1 MWSMTELSE
10 RAATRSPFS
19 VLGMLG
25 MLYGAACYLFFLVTF
40 LYVIGFLADVPFLPK
55 TVDRAETVTPPLAA
69 VLINGA
75 LLALFAVQHSVM
87 ARPAFKRAWTRI
99 VPASL
104 ERSTYVLAATLA
116 VVLLLWQWRPI
127 TDVVWS
133 VTTPA
138 AVVALYALQALGWA
152 VLLLATFLINHF
164 ELFGL
169 RQVLA
174 AMRGRSVPEPEF
186 RTPLLY
192 KLVRH
197 PLYLGFVI
205 AFWAAPHMSVGHVL
219 FAIGGT
225 GYILVGI
232 FFEERDLAALFGQ
245 KYREYQKRVPM
256 LLPFGKSD
264 GR

>member
-1 MWSMTELSE
+1 MTQMSA
-10 RAATRSPFS
+10 RAASPSRFS
-19 VLGMLG
+19 PLGVAG
-25 MLYGAACYLFFLVTF
+25 MLYGAACYTFFLVTF
-40 LYVIGFLADVPFLPK
+40 LYVMGFLANLSFLPK
-55 TVDRAETVTPPLAA
+55 TVDRADAVTPPLMA

-87 ARPAFKRAWTRI
+87 ARPAFKRAWTQV

-116 VVLLLWQWRPI
+116 VALLLWQWRPI

-133 VTTPA
+133 VTSPT
-138 AVVALYALQALGWA
+138 AVVTLYALQILGWA
-152 VLLLATFLINHF
+152 VVLIATFLINHF

-169 RQVLA
+169 RQTFA
-174 AMRGRSVPEPEF
+174 ALLGRVVPETEF
-186 RTPLLY
+186 HTPMLY

-205 AFWAAPHMSVGHVL
+205 AFWSAPHMSLGHLL

-232 FFEERDLAALFGQ
+232 FFEERDLVAHFGQ
-245 KYREYQKRVPM
+245 KYRDYQKRVPM
-256 LLPFGKSD
+256 LLPFGKGG

>member
-1 MWSMTELSE
+1 MTQLSE
-10 RAATRSPFS
+10 RAPAPSRFSPMG
-19 VLGMLG
+19 VVG
-25 MLYGAACYLFFLVTF
+25 MLYGAACYSFFLVTF
-40 LYVIGFLADVPFLPK
+40 LYVMGFLANLSFLPK
-55 TVDRAETVTPPLAA
+55 TVDRADTRTPVLMA

-87 ARPAFKRAWTRI
+87 ARPAFKRVWTQI

-116 VVLLLWQWRPI
+116 VALLLWQWRPI

-133 VTTPA
+133 VTSPA
-138 AVVALYALQALGWA
+138 AVTTLYAIQILGWSV
-152 VLLLATFLINHF
+152 VLIATFLINHF

-169 RQVLA
+169 RQSFA
-174 AMRGRSVPEPEF
+174 ALIGRIVPEAEF
-186 RTPLLY
+186 HTPMLY

-205 AFWAAPHMSVGHVL
+205 AFWSAPHMSVGHLL

-232 FFEERDLAALFGQ
+232 FFEERDLVAHFGQ
-245 KYREYQKRVPM
+245 KYRDYQRRVPM
-256 LLPFGKSD
+256 LLPFLGKRS
-264 GR
+264 

>member
-1 MWSMTELSE
+1 MTQMSE
-10 RAATRSPFS
+10 RAAQPTPMSLTG
-19 VLGMLG
+19 VLGTV
-25 MLYGAACYLFFLVTF
+25 YGAACYLFFFVTF
-40 LYVIGFLADVPFLPK
+40 LYVIGFLADAPFLPK
-55 TVDRAETVTPPLAA
+55 TVDHAAMSTPLVMA

-75 LLALFAVQHSVM
+75 LLTLFAVQHSVM

-116 VVLLLWQWRPI
+116 VFLLLWQWRPI
-127 TDVVWS
+127 TDPVWS
-133 VTTPA
+133 VTSPM
-138 AVVALYALQALGWA
+138 AVVALYAIQALGWG
-152 VLLLATFLINHF
+152 VLLLSTFLINHF

-169 RQVLA
+169 RQVFA
-174 AMRGRSVPEPEF
+174 ALRNRTTPEGQF

-197 PLYLGFVI
+197 PLYLGFII
-205 AFWAAPHMSVGHVL
+205 AFWSAPTMTVGHLL

-232 FFEERDLAALFGQ
+232 FFEERDLVTHFGQ
-245 KYREYQKRVPM
+245 KYRDYQKRVPM
-256 LLPFGKSD
+256 LLPFGSKQ
-264 GR
+264 G